1 MQETPLCRTDECVRR
16 DPDRCEDE
24 DGAEE
29 DGEVEIGVCD
39 EDHTA
44 QTSIGAG
51 PFPDD
56 RTDEGKVQRDACS
69 REEIGKRA
77 RHAQVAEDLTSGRP
91 EGLEERNLLQVGG
104 AKADE

>member
-1 MQETPLCRTDECVRR
+1 MPMQEAPLGRTDECVRR
-16 DPDRCEDE
+16 DPDRREDE

-29 DGEVEIGVCD
+29 DGEVEIGVRN

-56 RTDEGKVQRDACS
+56 RTDQGEVQRDACS
-69 REEIGKRA
+69 REEIRKRA
-77 RHAQVAEDLTSGRP
+77 RDAQVAEDLTPGPP
-91 EGLEERNLLQVGG
+91 EGPEDAHLRKAGG
-104 AKADE
+104 